1 MHHMIMIHY
10 DVYMQFLHIMGVLF
24 SSQCSLRCSWRP
36 GIGEQCVLE
45 HRFLSG
51 SYVFLQCHLI
61 YHSIR
66 FCCLFLSSSAYG
78 VILNSIQS
86 SVQYRHLSRN
96 GCLMIFQMS
105 PSQVT
110 KQMAT
115 LLLVQHLSWG
125 RFGRCCPTLRFPDFA
140 CVGLETVNTVVIF
153 GTRHCIRLIGPYSRK
168 DHEMKI
174 YESLGQ

>member
-1 MHHMIMIHY
+1 MHHMIMMCICKFCILWAFWWFFLT
-10 DVYMQFLHIMGVLF
+10 VQFEVQLEARYWGA
-24 SSQCSLRCSWRP
+24 
-36 GIGEQCVLE
+36 VLE

-66 FCCLFLSSSAYG
+66 FCCLFMSSSAYG

-86 SVQYRHLSRN
+86 SVQYRHISRN

-125 RFGRCCPTLRFPDFA
+125 RFGRCCPTLRFPGFV
-140 CVGLETVNTVVIF
+140 CVGLETRNTVVIF
-153 GTRHCIRLIGPYSRK
+153 GTQHCIRLIGPYSRK